1 MLFIQKMCMKL
12 MIPMVLSLGLWGV
25 ILPSQADEAYEYKI
39 EQMKDNVYRFSA
51 GHYHSIFVVTDAG
64 ILVTDPIND
73 AAASYLKEELA
84 KRFTVPI
91 RYLVYSHNHIDHTMG
106 GHILADGDIRVV
118 AHEFAAED
126 LQWTKA
132 PTALPDITFQD
143 AMTLQ
148 LGDSE
153 IHLQYHGPN
162 NGRGSVSM
170 RVMPANVLF
179 VVDWIVLGRMPYQN
193 LLGYDIHGMIHST
206 REVLAAEPFDLFI
219 GGHADTGTRE
229 DVEHYL
235 GYLEALYAAV
245 REGMLAGKTLET
257 LQAEIRL
264 PEYAHL
270 RMYDEWLPM
279 NIAGV
284 YQTLVEQSYFN
295 FRPDLNVEF

>member
-1 MLFIQKMCMKL
+1 MFIKW
-12 MIPMVLSLGLWGV
+12 ITPVFIALSLLGMT
-25 ILPSQADEAYEYKI
+25 LPSQAEEATDYKI
-39 EQMKDNVYRFSA
+39 EQMKDNVYRFTA
-51 GHYHSIFVVTDAG
+51 GHYHSIFVVTDDG

-73 AAASYLKEELA
+73 AAATYLKEELA
-84 KRFTVPI
+84 KRFDVPI

-106 GHILADGDIRVV
+106 GHILAEGDIPLV
-118 AHEFAAED
+118 AHELAAED

-132 PTALPDITFQD
+132 PTALPNITFED
-143 AMTLQ
+143 SLNLQ

-153 IHLQYHGPN
+153 IQLQYHGPN
-162 NGRGSVSM
+162 NGRGSVSI

-206 REVLAAEPFDLFI
+206 REVLGAEPFELFI
-219 GGHADTGTRE
+219 GGHADSGTRK

-245 REGMLAGKTLET
+245 RDGMLAGKTLET

-295 FRPDLNVEF
+295 FRPDLHTEF